1 MCYRDRNGGALS
13 AYTLFSIAYLKVRF
27 PMQAHDNPDHRK
39 RWWIL
44 AILGLAQLMVV
55 LDTTIVN
62 IALPTAQV
70 DLGFSDSARQW
81 LITAYALAFGSLLL
95 LGGRIGDM
103 FGRKR
108 VMIVALAGFGGAS
121 VLGGLAPNFEVL
133 VGARALQGAFGA
145 LLAPAALS
153 LLTTTFT
160 NPAERGKAFG
170 IYGGI
175 AVAGAA
181 IGLLL
186 GGVLTE
192 YLSWRWCL
200 YVNIGIAVPA
210 MFGAMSLL
218 SPQGRR
224 HGLRLDLPGTVTAS
238 LGLFALVFA
247 TAQAESRGW
256 GDPLIVGLFGAAVAL
271 LAAFVWV
278 ERRSS
283 HPLLPMRVVL
293 DRNRGGSFAAVGIAG
308 AGVFAVFLFLTFYL
322 QGTLG
327 FSPIETGLAFL
338 PMTPMTMISSSL
350 ASTKLLP
357 RFGPRPLVVIGM
369 LLSAA
374 SMVSF
379 AQLAVDSSYVTA
391 VLPGLLLIGA
401 GMGLVFAPAM
411 ATATFG
417 VQADDAGVAS
427 ALVNTTQQVGGS
439 VGTALLSTLSVSAA
453 GSFLASNPGGAQA
466 AAAAAVHGYSVAFW
480 WAAGIFMVGAAVS
493 ALLLRPGAVEI
504 DPAAEPVL
512 AH

>member
-1 MCYRDRNGGALS
+1 MES
-13 AYTLFSIAYLKVRF
+13 
-27 PMQAHDNPDHRK
+27 HDNPDHRR

-62 IALPTAQV
+62 IALPTAQI

-81 LITAYALAFGSLLL
+81 LVTAYALAFGSLLL

-108 VMIVALAGFGGAS
+108 VLVAGLAGFGGAS

-160 NPAERGKAFG
+160 DPGERGKAFG

-181 IGLLL
+181 LGLLL

-200 YVNIGIAVPA
+200 YVNIGIAIPA
-210 MFGAMSLL
+210 MVGAMALL
-218 SPQGRR
+218 NNQGRR
-224 HGLRLDLPGTVTAS
+224 RALRLDLPGTAAAS
-238 LGLFALVFA
+238 LGLLALVFA
-247 TAQAESRGW
+247 CAEAESRGW
-256 GDPLIVGLFGAAVAL
+256 SNPLILGLFGIAAVL

-278 ERRSS
+278 ERRSA

-293 DRNRGGSFAAVGIAG
+293 DRNRGGSFLAVGIAG
-308 AGVFAVFLFLTFYL
+308 AGVFAVLLFLTFYL

-350 ASTKLLP
+350 ASMKLLP
-357 RFGPRPLVVIGM
+357 RFGPRPLVVCGM
-369 LLSAA
+369 VLSAA
-374 SMVSF
+374 AMVCFS
-379 AQLAVDSSYVTA
+379 QLAVDSSYVTS
-391 VLPGLLLIGA
+391 VLPGLLLIGV
-401 GMGLVFAPAM
+401 GMGLIFAPAM
-411 ATATFG
+411 ATATSG
-417 VQADDAGVAS
+417 VRDDDAGVAS
-427 ALVNTTQQVGGS
+427 ALVNTTQQIGGS

-453 GSFLASNPGGAQA
+453 GTYLANNPASVQVA
-466 AAAAAVHGYSVAFW
+466 AEATVHGYSIAFW
-480 WAAGIFMVGAAVS
+480 CAAGIFTVGAAV
-493 ALLLRPGAVEI
+493 AGLLLRPGAAQI
-504 DPAAEPVL
+504 NPMAEPVL
-512 AH
+512 VH

>member
-1 MCYRDRNGGALS
+1 MKS
-13 AYTLFSIAYLKVRF
+13 PV
-27 PMQAHDNPDHRK
+27 NPDHRR

-62 IALPTAQV
+62 IALPTAQS

-81 LITAYALAFGSLLL
+81 LVTAYALAFGSLLL
-95 LGGRIGDM
+95 IGGRIGDM

-108 VMIVALAGFGGAS
+108 VIIAALAGFGGAS
-121 VLGGLAPNFEVL
+121 FIGGLAPNFEVL

-160 NPAERGKAFG
+160 DPAERGKAFG

-186 GGVLTE
+186 GGILTE

-210 MFGAMSLL
+210 IFGAVALL
-218 SPQGRR
+218 SAGQRR
-224 HGLRLDLPGTVTAS
+224 SGVRLDLPGTATAS
-238 LGLFALVFA
+238 LGLLALVYA
-247 TAQAESRGW
+247 CAEAESRGW
-256 GDPLIVGLFGAAVAL
+256 GDSLILGTFAAAVAL
-271 LAAFVWV
+271 LAAFVWI
-278 ERRSS
+278 ERRSA

-308 AGVFAVFLFLTFYL
+308 AGVFAVLLFLTFYL
-322 QGTLG
+322 QDALG
-327 FSPIETGLAFL
+327 YSPILTGLAFL

-350 ASTKLLP
+350 ASMRLLP
-357 RFGPRPLVVIGM
+357 SFGPRPLIVSGM

-374 SMVSF
+374 SMVCFS
-379 AQLAVDSSYVTA
+379 QLSIDSSYATA

-401 GMGLVFAPAM
+401 GMGLIFAPAL
-411 ATATFG
+411 ATATAG
-417 VQADDAGVAS
+417 VRDDDAGVAS
-427 ALVNTTQQVGGS
+427 ALVNTTQQIGGS
-439 VGTALLSTLSVSAA
+439 VGTAVLSTLSVGAA
-453 GSFLASNPGGAQA
+453 GSYLASHPAGAQA
-466 AAAAAVHGYSVAFW
+466 AAAASVHGFSVAFW
-480 WAAGIFMVGAAVS
+480 CAAGIFAAGAIVS
-493 ALLLRPGAVEI
+493 ALLLRGGRVAVDPGA
-504 DPAAEPVL
+504 EPLL
-512 AH
+512 AHQA

>member
-1 MCYRDRNGGALS
+1 MKSQDTPN
-13 AYTLFSIAYLKVRF
+13 
-27 PMQAHDNPDHRK
+27 HRR

-44 AILGLAQLMVV
+44 AILGLAQLMIV

-81 LITAYALAFGSLLL
+81 LVTAYALAFGSLLL
-95 LGGRIGDM
+95 LGGRIADI

-108 VMIVALAGFGGAS
+108 VMVAALAGFGGAS
-121 VLGGLAPNFEVL
+121 MIGGLAPNFEVL

-160 NPAERGKAFG
+160 DPGERGKAFG

-200 YVNIGIAVPA
+200 YVNLGIALPA
-210 MFGAMSLL
+210 MFGAMALL
-218 SPQGRR
+218 TEQSGRSAM
-224 HGLRLDLPGTVTAS
+224 RLDVQGTVTAS
-238 LGLFALVFA
+238 GGLLALVYA
-247 TAQAESRGW
+247 CAEAESRGW
-256 GDPLIVGLFGAAVAL
+256 TNPLILGLFGLAAVL

-278 ERRSS
+278 ERRSA

-308 AGVFAVFLFLTFYL
+308 AGVFAVLLFLTFFL

-327 FSPIETGLAFL
+327 FSPIQTGLAFL
-338 PMTPMTMISSSL
+338 PMTPMTMISSSV
-350 ASTKLLP
+350 ASMKLLP
-357 RFGPRPLVVIGM
+357 RFGPRPLVVSGM

-374 SMVSF
+374 SMVCF
-379 AQLAVDSSYVTA
+379 ANLAVDSSYVA
-391 VLPGLLLIGA
+391 GVLPGLLLIGA
-401 GMGLVFAPAM
+401 GMGLIFAPAM
-411 ATATFG
+411 ATATAG
-417 VQADDAGVAS
+417 VRPEDAGVAS

-439 VGTALLSTLSVSAA
+439 VGTALLSSLSVGAA
-453 GSFLASNPGGAQA
+453 GSYLATHPAGPQA
-466 AAAAAVHGYSVAFW
+466 AAVATVHGFSIAFW
-480 WAAGIFMVGAAVS
+480 CAAGIFTLGAAIS
-493 ALLLRPGAVEI
+493 AALLRGGVVEADGDI
-504 DPAAEPVL
+504 EPVL
-512 AH
+512 VH

>member
-1 MCYRDRNGGALS
+1 MKARRKMNS
-13 AYTLFSIAYLKVRF
+13 
-27 PMQAHDNPDHRK
+27 HDNPDHRR

-44 AILGLAQLMVV
+44 ALLGLAQLMVV
-55 LDTTIVN
+55 LDSTIVN
-62 IALPTAQV
+62 IALPTAQI

-81 LITAYALAFGSLLL
+81 LITAYALSFGSLLL

-108 VMIVALAGFGGAS
+108 ALIVALAGFGGAS
-121 VLGGLAPNFEVL
+121 VLGGLAPNFEIL

-160 NPAERGKAFG
+160 DPGERGKAFG
-170 IYGGI
+170 IFGGI

-181 IGLLL
+181 LGLLL

-210 MFGAMSLL
+210 MFAAMRLL
-218 SPQGRR
+218 RPEVVRGGQ
-224 HGLRLDLPGTVTAS
+224 RLDLPGTLTAS
-238 LGLFALVFA
+238 AGLFALVFA
-247 TAQAESRGW
+247 CAEAESRGW
-256 GDPLIVGLFGAAVAL
+256 GDSVIIGLFAVAVAL

-308 AGVFAVFLFLTFYL
+308 AGVFAVLLFLTFYL

-338 PMTPMTMISSSL
+338 PMTPMSMISSSL

-357 RFGPRPLVVIGM
+357 RFGPRPLIVTGMVISG
-369 LLSAA
+369 AA
-374 SMVSF
+374 MVCF
-379 AQLAVDSSYVTA
+379 AQLGVDSSYVTY
-391 VLPGLLLIGA
+391 VLPGLLLIGV
-401 GMGLVFAPAM
+401 GMGLIFAPAM
-411 ATATFG
+411 ATATSG
-417 VQADDAGVAS
+417 VEAEDAGVAS
-427 ALVNTTQQVGGS
+427 ALVNTTQQIGGS

-453 GSFLASNPGGAQA
+453 GSYLASNPGGVEAAAQA
-466 AAAAAVHGYSVAFW
+466 TVHGFSIAFW
-480 WAAGIFMVGAAVS
+480 CAAGIFIAGAAVS
-493 ALLLRPGAVEI
+493 ALLLRGGAVEI
-504 DPAAEPVL
+504 EPGMEPVL